1 MFFKYAETEAVCLRS
16 QDVHEETSSLMKR
29 ALTLL
34 QLMTLTQFGCGGHS
48 HRFSSNELK
57 KTPRGNHWG

>member
-1 MFFKYAETEAVCLRS
+1 MMQK
-16 QDVHEETSSLMKR
+16 

-34 QLMTLTQFGCGGHS
+34 QLVTLTQFGCGGH
-48 HRFSSNELK
+48 HFQSNELK